1 MNEISR
7 SKARRSDVPRLTLV
21 RDRSSHGHV
30 RQGPRAPLGD
40 IVAYNI
46 DEQSSLEWLEAENL
60 ELRDRAIALALQI
73 QALRDA
79 LRS

>member
-21 RDRSSHGHV
+21 RDRSSLGHA

-40 IVAYNI
+40 IFAYNI

>member
-21 RDRSSHGHV
+21 GDRSSLGHA
-30 RQGPRAPLGD
+30 RQGPPAPLGE
-40 IVAYNI
+40 IFVYNT
-46 DEQSSLEWLEAENL
+46 DEQSSLAWLGAENL
-60 ELRDRAIALALQI
+60 ELRDRVITLALQI